1 MFPIAIASADYRET
15 FNVICK
21 PVPDGRS
28 GSPGLE
34 VAGAGDRVPAAG
46 GEPTGIFGLRPVC
59 GPGGFVGHCVGC
71 GFGDC
76 SGTDGLRGYDGFGGI
91 ERIDIS
97 GFAIGFGDL
106 A

>member
-46 GEPTGIFGLRPVC
+46 GDPTGSFGLRPVC
-59 GPGGFVGHCVGC
+59 GPGGCVGGGAGC

-76 SGTDGLRGYDGFGGI
+76 VGADGLRGYVGFGGVDRFSGI
-91 ERIDIS
+91 
-97 GFAIGFGDL
+97 GFAVGVGDL

>member
-34 VAGAGDRVPAAG
+34 VAGAGDRISPAG
-46 GEPTGIFGLRPVC
+46 GDRDCGVFPVC
-59 GPGGFVGHCVGC
+59 GPGGFVGNGVGC

-76 SGTDGLRGYDGFGGI
+76 SGTDGLRRYDGFGGI